1 VPDHGERRR
10 AVERAVLEE
19 VVDLDPNHLTAPELA
34 LKMAGKDP
42 AEGQEILRAIRGLTQ
57 VGLLQGGD
65 GVISPTDA
73 ALHGA
78 NLLIG
83 L

>member
-1 VPDHGERRR
+1 MPGNGERRR

-19 VVDLDPNHLTAPELA
+19 VVDLAPSHLTAPELV

-42 AEGQEILRAIRGLTQ
+42 AEGQAILRAVRDLTQ
-57 VGLLQGGD
+57 VGLLQD
-65 GVISPTDA
+65 GNGAISPTDA

-78 NLLIG
+78 NLLVG